1 MATKDEI
8 KKAILE
14 VAGNPESGNVFNLAG
29 KWADAIVALDTVKV
43 DLDAVKSEGEV
54 VQTAKFDRPAKETR
68 ITKADETR

>member
-43 DLDAVKSEGEV
+43 DLDTVKSGGEV

>member
-68 ITKADETR
+68 ITKAEETR

>member
-29 KWADAIVALDTVKV
+29 KWADAIVALDTTKV
-43 DLDAVKSEGEV
+43 DLDAVKGEGEV

-68 ITKADETR
+68 ITKAEETR

>member
-43 DLDAVKSEGEV
+43 DLDTVKSEGEV

>member
-43 DLDAVKSEGEV
+43 DLDAVKSEGKV

-68 ITKADETR
+68 ITKAEETR